1 MCAVQHEPPRVP
13 LTARPNPL
21 PTPEFSSA
29 GMMHP
34 GMGQPSVPAAA
45 LLWASPS
52 LGRSPAWPQRDRQ
65 LPVLPGRSVVRI
77 SSCGTLG
84 SANPFLAPQPS
95 ARTHLDLFLQEIFKG
110 LMGST
115 APRSRGEWGGY

>member
-21 PTPEFSSA
+21 LPPEFSSA
-29 GMMHP
+29 GMGHP

-52 LGRSPAWPQRDRQ
+52 VGRSPAWPQRDRQ

-77 SSCGTLG
+77 SSWC
-84 SANPFLAPQPS
+84 PFLAPQPS
-95 ARTHLDLFLQEIFKG
+95 GRTHLDLFLQEICKG
-110 LMGST
+110 LMGT
-115 APRSRGEWGGY
+115 APRSRGEWDGY

>member
-21 PTPEFSSA
+21 LTPELSSA
-29 GMMHP
+29 

-52 LGRSPAWPQRDRQ
+52 MGRSPAWPQRDQQ
-65 LPVLPGRSVVRI
+65 LLVLPGRSVVGI
-77 SSCGTLG
+77 SSCGTPG

-95 ARTHLDLFLQEIFKG
+95 ARTHLDLFLQEI
-110 LMGST
+110 L
-115 APRSRGEWGGY
+115 RV